1 MFETIKLGLTMK
13 PPASKE
19 EDENPESKY
28 FDRGLLPVIV
38 SSGGRSKASG
48 KSFGKRRKT
57 FKKSRKGKRKVSRKS
72 KRRN

>member
-1 MFETIKLGLTMK
+1 MK

-38 SSGGRSKASG
+38 SSGGRK
-48 KSFGKRRKT
+48 KRRKT
-57 FKKSRKGKRKVSRKS
+57 RKNKKSIKTRKPKKSRKTRK
-72 KRRN
+72 N

>member
-38 SSGGRSKASG
+38 SSGGRK
-48 KSFGKRRKT
+48 KRRKT
-57 FKKSRKGKRKVSRKS
+57 NKKRKTSK
-72 KRRN
+72 KRRTKRRY